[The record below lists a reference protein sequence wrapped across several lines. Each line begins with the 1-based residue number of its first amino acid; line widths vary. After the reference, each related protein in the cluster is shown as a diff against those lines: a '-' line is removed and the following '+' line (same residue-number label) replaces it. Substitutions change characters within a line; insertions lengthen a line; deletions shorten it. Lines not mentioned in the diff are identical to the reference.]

1 MRRQNKMKNNLGQTK
16 RILSIVLSA
25 ALLGTMTVYA
35 GEESATKAAD
45 ENEATSALKPGDKGY
60 WAAQETDKITGTDF
74 VTIAESENMEL
85 LIKPKTGTIRWMDKK
100 TGAYKDTN
108 LSADENLEK
117 ITDSEKSDL
126 TVSYFNGKY
135 SELYSTYSTYNS
147 FKMCADLGQLSYQYI
162 DGGVRIL
169 YTLGDNAMTYKNFP
183 QDISNERMN
192 ELVLQY
198 LSDAEIENLKKTYYS
213 QLSTGDWHRL
223 SNKDK
228 TLGKLQIKELYAMF
242 YETGAYTEEE
252 LYKDLETYGVDESE
266 YPSNLTIVVPVEYY
280 LDGDELVVNV
290 DTSAI
295 ETDEESPITLL
306 GLLPYFLTS
315 ATDTEYDDGY
325 MFIPDG
331 SGALINLDSTKVKEY
346 HYSASW
352 YGGDRLVN
360 STTYNSVNPQMMMPV
375 FGMKTSDSTVLAVI
389 ENGAE
394 VATLDAYIANTDN
407 SEPFC
412 KMKLTFGIQP
422 QQKVASDANSTYSVS
437 KASTDVYDENITLR
451 YYWLGEDADYVDMA
465 KCYNRYLVEQGELTA
480 EEPEESTPFYTEVL
494 GSTDKTQ
501 YMLGIPYEGKQTLTS
516 FSEAKELLSDLNAA
530 GISNVKLIYSG
541 MVNGGMNQRALTSG
555 VSIASGLGS
564 SSDFKSLSDY
574 ASSIGAE
581 VYPNLLLQSAYTK
594 KGLSGDR
601 VAWNIVNNRGQLYT
615 FDPVTLKVDDE
626 ADYKLYMIN
635 PNYLSSYLESIKNSF
650 NKKFGITT
658 IASSDLLTFIPTNYK
673 GTQVSMSTGE
683 EISMAAGKSLSDGM
697 KLMLSNPVSDA
708 YAYSSSLT
716 DIPTQDSGM
725 RILDASI
732 PFMQLVLDGYKTYS
746 GESLNLE
753 STDIRKQFVQA
764 IETRSALKFTF
775 TYRDSSLLNK
785 TEQENLFAVDYSYW
799 KDSVPEFYTEY
810 ENFYES
816 VKGATIESHELYERD
831 DNLRIVTYSNGVKV
845 YINYGDEVAEI
856 EGVSVDALDYQIKK

>member
-1 MRRQNKMKNNLGQTK
+1 MRQRMKMIMMPVMLF
-16 RILSIVLSA
+16 A
-25 ALLGTMTVYA
+25 ALLGIMNAHADET
-35 GEESATKAAD
+35 AAD
-45 ENEATSALKPGDKGY
+45 LKPGDQGY
-60 WAAQETDKITGTDF
+60 WESQETDKINGTDF
-74 VTIAESENMEL
+74 VSVAESENMEL
-85 LIKPKTGTIRWMDKK
+85 LLKPKSGTIRWLDKK
-100 TGAYKDTN
+100 TGGYEDTN
-108 LSADENLEK
+108 LSADENLAK

-135 SELYSTYSTYNS
+135 SELYSTYNTYSS
-147 FKMCADLGQLSYQYI
+147 FTMCVDLGQLEYQYI

-183 QDISNERMN
+183 QDISDERMN
-192 ELVLQY
+192 EFVLQY
-198 LSDAEIENLKKTYYS
+198 LTQAEIENLKKTYYS

-228 TLGKLQIKELYAMF
+228 SLGKLQVKELYNMF
-242 YETGAYTEEE
+242 YETGTYTEEE

-295 ETDEESPITLL
+295 ETDEESPIMSI

-315 ATDTEYDDGY
+315 ETDGEYDDGY

-352 YGGDRLVN
+352 YTGDRLIN
-360 STTYNSVNPQMMMPV
+360 STTYSSVNPKMMMPV
-375 FGMKTSDSTVLAVI
+375 FGMKTNDSTIMAII

-394 VATLDAYIANTDN
+394 AATLDAYIAETDN

-412 KMKLTFGIQP
+412 KMKLTFDIQP
-422 QQKVASDANSTYSVS
+422 QQKVASDSNSSYSVS
-437 KASTDVYDENITLR
+437 KASSDVYDENITLR

-465 KCYNRYLVEQGELTA
+465 KCYNSYLVDKGELAA
-480 EEPEESTPFYTEVL
+480 EEPESSTPFYAEIL
-494 GSTDKTQ
+494 GTTDKTQ
-501 YMLGIPYEGKQTLTS
+501 YMLGIPYNGKQTLTS
-516 FSEAKELLSDLNAA
+516 FAEAQEILSDLYNA

-541 MVNGGMNQRALTSG
+541 MVGGGMNQRALTGG
-555 VSIASGLGS
+555 VSTASGLGS
-564 SSDFKSLSDY
+564 SSAFKKLTEY

-594 KGLSGDR
+594 KGLSGDK
-601 VAWNIVNNRGQLYT
+601 VAWNIVNNRAVLYT
-615 FDPVTLKVDDE
+615 FDPVTLKVDDK

-635 PNYLSSYLESIKNSF
+635 PNYLGSYLEKIKSSF
-650 NKKFGITT
+650 TKKLGINTM
-658 IASSDLLTFIPTNYK
+658 ASSDLLTFISTNYK
-673 GTQVSMSTGE
+673 GTEVSMSTGE
-683 EISMAAGKSLSDGM
+683 ELCMSALKSLTQDM
-697 KLMLSNPVSDA
+697 KLMLSNPISDA
-708 YAYSSSLT
+708 YAYSNSLT
-716 DIPTQDSGM
+716 DIPTSDSGM
-725 RILDASI
+725 RILDASV

-746 GESLNLE
+746 CESLNLE
-753 STDIRKQFVQA
+753 STDIKRQMLEA

-785 TEQENLFAVDYSYW
+785 TEQQDLFAVDYSYW
-799 KDSVPEFYTEY
+799 KDSVADIYAEY
-810 ENFYES
+810 ESFYET
-816 VKGATIESHELYERD
+816 VKDASIEAHELFERD

-845 YINYGDEVAEI
+845 YINYGDEAADI
-856 EGVSVDALDYQIKK
+856 DGVNVEALDYQITK

>member
-1 MRRQNKMKNNLGQTK
+1 MRRQKEQKIHSKK
-16 RILSIVLSA
+16 RIWVVPVLLSA
-25 ALLGTMTVYA
+25 ALLETIAVYA
-35 GEESATKAAD
+35 DEEQTKAA
-45 ENEATSALKPGDKGY
+45 ESETSTDLQPGDKGY
-60 WAAQETDKITGTDF
+60 WVSQETDKITGTDF
-74 VTIAESENMEL
+74 VTIAESDNMEL
-85 LIKPKTGTIRWMDKK
+85 LIKPKSGTIRWMDKK

-108 LSADENLEK
+108 LSADENLAK
-117 ITDSEKSDL
+117 ITDAEKSDL

-147 FKMCADLGQLSYQYI
+147 FTMCADLGQLSYQYI
-162 DGGVRIL
+162 DDGVRIL

-183 QDISNERMN
+183 QDISDERMN
-192 ELVLQY
+192 EFVLQY
-198 LSDAEIENLKKTYYS
+198 LSQAEIENLKKTYYS

-228 TLGKLQIKELYAMF
+228 TLGKLQVKELYAMF

-252 LYKDLETYGVDESE
+252 LFKDLEAYEVDESE

-295 ETDEESPITLL
+295 ETDEESPIMSL

-315 ATDTEYDDGY
+315 ATDVEYDDGY

-352 YGGDRLVN
+352 YGGDRLIN

-375 FGMKTSDSTVLAVI
+375 FGMKTSDSTVLAII

-394 VATLDAYIANTDN
+394 AATLDAYIANTDN

-422 QQKVASDANSTYSVS
+422 QQKVASDSNSSYSVS

-465 KCYNRYLVEQGELTA
+465 KCYNTYLVEQGELTA
-480 EEPEESTPFYTEVL
+480 EEPEESTPFFTEVL
-494 GSTDKTQ
+494 GTTDKTQ
-501 YMLGIPYEGKQTLTS
+501 YFLGIPYQGKQTLTS
-516 FSEAKELLSDLNAA
+516 FSEAKQLLDDLNTA
-530 GISNVKLIYSG
+530 GIENIKLIYSG
-541 MVNGGMNQRALTSG
+541 MTGGGMNQRALTGG

-564 SSDFKSLSDY
+564 NSDFKKLTTY
-574 ASSIGAE
+574 AELIGAE
-581 VYPNLLLQSAYTK
+581 IYPNLLLQSAYTK

-601 VAWNIVNNRGQLYT
+601 VSWNIVNNRAQLYT
-615 FDPVTLKVDDE
+615 FDPVTLKVDEE

-635 PNYLSSYLESIKNSF
+635 PNYLDSYLQKIKESF
-650 NKKFGITT
+650 TKKLGINTL
-658 IASSDLLTFIPTNYK
+658 ASLDLLNFISTNYK

-683 EISMAAGKSLSDGM
+683 EICMDAAKSMSENM
-697 KLMLSNPVSDA
+697 KLMLSNPISDA

-753 STDIRKQFVQA
+753 TTDIRRQMIQA
-764 IETRSALKFTF
+764 IESRSALKFTF

-785 TEQENLFAVDYSYW
+785 TEQQDLFAVDYSYW
-799 KDSVPEFYTEY
+799 KDLIPEIYAEY
-810 ENFYES
+810 ERFYEQ
-816 VKGATIESHELYERD
+816 VKDASIVAHELFEKD
-831 DNLRIVTYSNGVKV
+831 DNLRIITYSNGVKV
-845 YINYGDEVAEI
+845 YINYSDEPAVI
-856 EGVSVDALDYQIKK
+856 DGVSVEALDYQIKK